1 MALVVEGGT
10 THRGNGLATRTILA
24 VLMGS
29 VRTPATNNSS
39 SDLLRF
45 VININPRTRT
55 GMIDRAGKHRAQK
68 AVWSVVYDSTHTFQ
82 MFAAAPRRNIDPL
95 NAIPPETVL
104 SHDTVCAEFAEN
116 VVVEDRYPD
125 SVPRLDA
132 DRCHSLTDAS
142 MSGALSKI

>member
-1 MALVVEGGT
+1 MVDLSAQIHPAKNLPIVT
-10 THRGNGLATRTILA
+10 YRNPSTK
-24 VLMGS
+24 VLG
-29 VRTPATNNSS
+29 
-39 SDLLRF
+39 D
-45 VININPRTRT
+45 
-55 GMIDRAGKHRAQK
+55 
-68 AVWSVVYDSTHTFQ
+68 DSTHTFQ

-104 SHDTVCAEFAEN
+104 SHDTVCAEVAKN